1 MRFQAYLICCAA
13 CISLLLRLA
22 KHSSSSCRF
31 RSVVI
36 FKPAAGVCYRE
47 VTLKTGLA
55 EFANT
60 GLIAMCY
67 QQLDKLEEEKKKLIK
82 LKYTLEQQYRREKD
96 KKANKRREESRIR
109 KEILQCADVICTTL
123 SGAGSSSLKQDLA
136 GR

>member
-1 MRFQAYLICCAA
+1 M
-13 CISLLLRLA
+13 
-22 KHSSSSCRF
+22 
-31 RSVVI
+31 
-36 FKPAAGVCYRE
+36 
-47 VTLKTGLA
+47 TLKTGLA

-67 QQLDKLEEEKKKLIK
+67 QQRDKLETEKENLIE
-82 LKYTLEQQYRREKD
+82 LKNTLEQQYRREKD